1 MLDYRQFMIL
11 ESFSRINESASGF
24 GAIKDADDAEKATE
38 KYKKQLDEAKEKMKD
53 ISPSKVISY
62 CYGKLKAGEKN
73 NIKKEMPF
81 IDEVKAALDYAA
93 VGMWTV
99 SEYETM
105 TKKYASMNTEED
117 SKKKSE
123 LKKEI
128 DEINDTA
135 EENFNK
141 SSARMIQVAYY
152 AANQVDDAEKY
163 KQTLKVYCQ
172 KNKVDIDI
180 DGLCK

>member
-81 IDEVKAALDYAA
+81 IDEVKAEEEEVGESSPRNRKTYKEDEELGENGGIKENGEIKLNGIEKQDADIGDGNGNEKLSTVADTIVDNDDKMKQLDD
-93 VGMWTV
+93 V
-99 SEYETM
+99 
-105 TKKYASMNTEED
+105 
-117 SKKKSE
+117 
-123 LKKEI
+123 I
-128 DEINDTA
+128 
-135 EENFNK
+135 
-141 SSARMIQVAYY
+141 
-152 AANQVDDAEKY
+152 
-163 KQTLKVYCQ
+163 
-172 KNKVDIDI
+172 
-180 DGLCK
+180 